1 MKLSTKSRYAIRALV
16 ELIETYDS
24 KPVSIRDIAERQN
37 VSLRYLENIFHDL
50 KKNGIVKSS
59 QGKNGGFAPA
69 DDIRS
74 VSVLRVIEILEG
86 KIAVVDCT
94 DQPKSCRKYT
104 RCSSREIWQKL
115 NDRICETLDETRLGD
130 LLEKK

>member
-16 ELIETYDS
+16 ELVQSYSD

-50 KKNGIVKSS
+50 KKGGIVTSS
-59 QGKNGGFAPA
+59 QGKNGGFMPA
-69 DDIRS
+69 AGIRS
-74 VSVLRVIEILEG
+74 VSVLKVIEILEG

-94 DQPKSCRKYT
+94 DHPKSCKKYSQ
-104 RCSSREIWQKL
+104 CSSRDIWQKL
-115 NDRICETLDETRLGD
+115 NDRICETLEGTTLGD